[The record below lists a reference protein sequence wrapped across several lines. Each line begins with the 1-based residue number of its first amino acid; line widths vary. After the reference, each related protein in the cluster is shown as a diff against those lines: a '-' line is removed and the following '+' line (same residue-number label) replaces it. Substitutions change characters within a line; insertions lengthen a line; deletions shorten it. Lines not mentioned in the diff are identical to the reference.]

1 MEEIQENYQIIT
13 NQLGK
18 DKHSK
23 VYKIK
28 GNLSGIELILKI
40 YEDSRFIFY
49 NNETNILNLIN
60 QNYNGQ
66 DNTNFFLM
74 YKNINFNQNLF
85 SIPEEIKGTNLEFLF
100 YNFLPKLSLFDYLT
114 NIDNKIKEIH
124 AKYLCYK
131 LLKEIDKLHSID
143 ISHNKIDI
151 SNIMFDDEFNIKIIH
166 FSEANIIK
174 DKYDKNKDLFS
185 LGQNLA
191 KILSSKKF
199 SSINYSSKHNKYI
212 IYGSDKDKKLY
223 MEESKFWKT
232 LKVFYNI
239 NISEKFIKFFHI
251 LIDAKKSKKI
261 IDINELLNDEWLN
274 EVGKDYENSEN
285 IFKKD
290 FKIFYEEIIKE
301 NVERSKINIDINN
314 ILEKP
319 REENFSN
326 DNFKYPVFG
335 LATKSSYGK
344 SKKRNIK
351 NINELKEADNN
362 LMGFDFSIDE
372 DKKAKEEIKF
382 EKKYKKKESSEEE
395 ESIE

>member
-174 DKYDKNKDLFS
+174 DKYDQNKDLFS

-199 SSINYSSKHNKYI
+199 STINYSSKHNKYI
-212 IYGSDKDKKLY
+212 IY
-223 MEESKFWKT
+223 
-232 LKVFYNI
+232 
-239 NISEKFIKFFHI
+239 
-251 LIDAKKSKKI
+251 
-261 IDINELLNDEWLN
+261 
-274 EVGKDYENSEN
+274 
-285 IFKKD
+285 
-290 FKIFYEEIIKE
+290 
-301 NVERSKINIDINN
+301 
-314 ILEKP
+314 
-319 REENFSN
+319 
-326 DNFKYPVFG
+326 
-335 LATKSSYGK
+335 
-344 SKKRNIK
+344 
-351 NINELKEADNN
+351 
-362 LMGFDFSIDE
+362 
-372 DKKAKEEIKF
+372 
-382 EKKYKKKESSEEE
+382 
-395 ESIE
+395 

>member
-1 MEEIQENYQIIT
+1 MEDIQENYQIIT

-85 SIPEEIKGTNLEFLF
+85 SIPNEIKGTNLEFLF

-274 EVGKDYENSEN
+274 EVGKDYENCEN

-319 REENFSN
+319 RAENFS
-326 DNFKYPVFG
+326 DILILYKVFKVFQNFD
-335 LATKSSYGK
+335 SS
-344 SKKRNIK
+344 I
-351 NINELKEADNN
+351 
-362 LMGFDFSIDE
+362 
-372 DKKAKEEIKF
+372 
-382 EKKYKKKESSEEE
+382 
-395 ESIE
+395 